1 MPGMTRQDPQK
12 MAGWLAKQERNGWSW
27 AELSRRSGLPAWKLR
42 WWHDRLKRN
51 PAAQTPARSFVAVEI
66 ADSVQ
71 PTGASIEVTTPSGF
85 RLEVPPDFDA
95 DHLRRL
101 LQVLAVAAC

>member
-42 WWHDRLKRN
+42 WWRERLKRN
-51 PAAQTPARSFVAVEI
+51 PPAQTPARSFVAVEI
-66 ADSVQ
+66 ADSVR
-71 PTGASIEVTTPSGF
+71 PMCASIELTTPSGL

-101 LQVLAVAAC
+101 LQVLVAAC

>member
-42 WWHDRLKRN
+42 WWHERLKRIP
-51 PAAQTPARSFVAVEI
+51 PAQSPVRAFVAIEIAEPARA
-66 ADSVQ
+66 
-71 PTGASIEVTTPSGF
+71 TASAIELTTPFGF
-85 RLEVPPDFDA
+85 RLAVPPDFDA
-95 DHLRRL
+95 DHLRR
-101 LQVLAVAAC
+101 VLEALAC